1 MAVTKPAKTPE
12 RRPAETAGVA
22 GAAAIL
28 VAHVLG
34 VTDATVVTALAV
46 VLGVVPAAVTWL
58 VTITRRRQET

>member
-1 MAVTKPAKTPE
+1 MTGSNVPQ

-28 VAHVLG
+28 VAHLLG

-46 VLGVVPAAVTWL
+46 ILGCVPGAVTWL
-58 VTITRRRQET
+58 VTLLRR